1 MIEVATTR
9 RIACA
14 YSKAHDERAQAFKRL
29 FCLSRLFPPVFKN
42 VPLGRLALTTPS
54 R

>member
-14 YSKAHDERAQAFKRL
+14 YSQAHDERAQAFKRL
-29 FCLSRLFPPVFKN
+29 VRLPSGLVSVLKY
-42 VPLGRLALTTPS
+42 VPLGRPALTTPS

>member
-14 YSKAHDERAQAFKRL
+14 YSQAHQERAQAFKRL
-29 FCLSRLFPPVFKN
+29 FSVLLAVPSPFKRL
-42 VPLGRLALTTPS
+42 PLGRPALTVAS